1 MISPNVHIKD
11 FLSYNLEPKVKSYY
25 HWKVPQAFTY
35 EHVRIHMQYTYET
48 YLVPE
53 NKVPGQEDEVAD
65 REGFQVAENSL
76 SDHFNPHFLHLIKS
90 TWSENLFYFVV
101 KLN

>member
-1 MISPNVHIKD
+1 MST
-11 FLSYNLEPKVKSYY
+11 E
-25 HWKVPQAFTY
+25 
-35 EHVRIHMQYTYET
+35 RIHMQCTHKI

-76 SDHFNPHFLHLIKS
+76 SDHFYPHFLHL
-90 TWSENLFYFVV
+90 F
-101 KLN
+101 